1 MFNGCIILLAYL
13 LPIIM
18 VKAKRKFFKDKET
31 RQLIKKK
38 FVTRKDDLQSLQV
51 AVWRYSYPA
60 SHQPFSFITFRKEND
75 DN

>member
-1 MFNGCIILLAYL
+1 MFNGCTILLAYL

-18 VKAKRKFFKDKET
+18 VKTKRKLDKET

-38 FVTRKDDLQSLQV
+38 FVTRKDDLQSLEV